1 MEEKLTQ
8 SIIEHFISHN
18 IFIQSKKLDF
28 YEWGIIYNNDTNN
41 AKKLIANALNDL
53 KIHEMDWHKEK
64 IHRCIKYVVSMNGKK
79 IITIYRNTKNK
90 KHGIMFIHDELG
102 N

>member
-8 SIIEHFISHN
+8 SIIEHFIAHN

-53 KIHEMDWHKEK
+53 KDYEMDWYKEK
-64 IHRCIKYVVSMNGKK
+64 VHRCIKYVVRMNGKK
-79 IITIYRNTKNK
+79 IITIYRKTKNK
-90 KHGIMFIHDELG
+90 KNGIMFIHDELD